1 MDIDRIAASLAGFYR
16 PEEYPALNA
25 QIRLWRETRPLA
37 GAKLLDGTPVFRNT
51 IVKYLALLAGGAD
64 LTVSVGAEI
73 PHDPAI
79 PPLLAEFGI
88 RVADDAAGSET
99 YDVVLDCAGVH
110 ADTPTRRGFVELT
123 RSGMYRYRDAAQPV
137 FLADE
142 SRIKVIETGLGTGD
156 GFRRGMEKFG
166 FGDFRGRRIVLFGC
180 GKVGRGIALQVLNGG
195 AELAVVDREA
205 VPVPAG
211 SSLIRLDDR
220 AAVEAALDGAWCAVC
235 ATGIRHALA
244 GQFDAAKLAASKT
257 ILANMGVE
265 DEFGPE
271 IPEERVLNRKQPL
284 NFVLEEPTLLRY
296 IDPTMALDNF
306 GALLLLT
313 HDLPAGL
320 NLPTQEQEE
329 VILRDV
335 RENGVIAEELARLEA
350 LAES

>member
-1 MDIDRIAASLAGFYR
+1 MDIDRIADYLGTFYR
-16 PEEYPALNA
+16 PEEHPALNA
-25 QIRLWRETRPLA
+25 QIRLWEKNRPFA

-64 LTVSVGAEI
+64 LTVSVGRGI

-79 PPLLAEFGI
+79 LPQLTRFGLRI
-88 RVADDAAGSET
+88 ADDAARHET

-110 ADTPTRRGFVELT
+110 ADTPVRRGFVELT
-123 RSGMYRYRDAAQPV
+123 RSGMYRYRNAARPV

-156 GFRRGMEKFG
+156 GFRRGMAKFS
-166 FGDFRGRRIVLFGC
+166 FGDFHGRRIVLFGC
-180 GKVGRGIALQVLNGG
+180 GKVGRGIALHVLSGG
-195 AELAVVDREA
+195 AELTVVDRET

-211 SSLIRLDDR
+211 SRLILLDDR
-220 AAVEAALDGAWCAVC
+220 AGVEAALDGAWCVVT

-244 GQFDAAKLAASKT
+244 GKFDAAKLAASET

-284 NFVLEEPTLLRY
+284 NFVLEEPTLLKY

-306 GALLLLT
+306 GALQLLT
-313 HDLPAGL
+313 CDLPAGL
-320 NLPTQEQEE
+320 NLPMPEQEE
-329 VILRDV
+329 EILRTV
-335 RENGVIAEELARLEA
+335 REAGEITAELDGLEA
-350 LAES
+350 MR